1 LLNSKKEINMKSM
14 SKITVLLIMVA
25 FVAVSCGK
33 YEEGP
38 KISLASKNARLIN
51 TWKIDEVF
59 KNGAAQ
65 TVTADEKDDYY
76 EVKKDGVL
84 SVTFVSSGY
93 TMTYAGTWEFTAD
106 NANLRLAYTGS
117 LLGIPFSSDEE
128 YSILRLTSDE
138 LWLEQVEGSNT
149 YEYHYISK

>member
-1 LLNSKKEINMKSM
+1 MTT
-14 SKITVLLIMVA
+14 ITKLSFIFVLFSFL
-25 FVAVSCGK
+25 AVSCGK

-117 LLGIPFSSDEE
+117 LLGIPFTSDEE
-128 YSILRLTSDE
+128 YTILRLTSDE

-149 YEYHYISK
+149 FEYHYITK